1 MQELGQN
8 AHTYSSAGSWS
19 LCTQEMQSTGQ
30 ESMEACVHTTVLTP
44 RLSSVW
50 EILKHGYFE
59 VNLPLSLEGRD
70 IGWGGEGFDDGYFP
84 W

>member
-1 MQELGQN
+1 
-8 AHTYSSAGSWS
+8 
-19 LCTQEMQSTGQ
+19 
-30 ESMEACVHTTVLTP
+30 MEACVHTTVLTP